1 MNKKNIFLL
10 VIIFFSFLFIFFYST
25 KKKVNYY
32 PKEIYKTSIITLE
45 FNYFNIF
52 NFEIPFYKDI
62 INFFY
67 EYEQKKLKL
76 IGDKKINYT
85 YNTSSN
91 KIKINIYD
99 TEILIDVIN
108 TKNDE
113 LLDSDMDGFPDDIEL
128 TDEVDKTNF
137 RKWFCIL
144 ALTQYYYKDSQWND
158 RDCAGLIRFCIRE
171 ALKKHDNDWL
181 KNKRLIYDINVPDV
195 KKYYYPKVPILATKI
210 FKITDKTSNIYDST
224 FINTNFSEFA
234 EAKYLI
240 SYNFDFISKDIRDIC
255 PGDVMF
261 FSNDIDINWP
271 YHSMIFIGD
280 EFISEKKQKDI
291 VVYHTGSDPG
301 KEGIVKKLSL
311 SDLNK
316 HPNKR
321 WHPIKSNP
329 FFLGF
334 YRWKIIN

>member
-1 MNKKNIFLL
+1 MNKKILIWL
-10 VIIFFSFLFIFFYST
+10 IIIIFSFLSIFFYNA
-25 KKKVNYY
+25 KMEFICL
-32 PKEIYKTSIITLE
+32 PKEINKTSIITIE
-45 FNYFNIF
+45 INHFNIF
-52 NFEIPFYKDI
+52 NIKIPFYKEI
-62 INFFY
+62 IKFFFDY
-67 EYEQKKLKL
+67 ETKRLKL
-76 IGDKKINYT
+76 ISNKKINYT
-85 YNTSSN
+85 YSIDSN
-91 KIKINIYD
+91 KIKIMIYD
-99 TEILIDVIN
+99 NEIILYIIE

-113 LLDSDMDGFPDDIEL
+113 LLDSDLDGFPDDLEL
-128 TDEVDKTNF
+128 NDEVDKTNF

-144 ALTQYYYKDSQWND
+144 ALTQYYYKDPQWND

-171 ALKKHDNDWL
+171 ALKKHDNNWL
-181 KNKRLIYDINVPDV
+181 KNKKLIYDINVPDV
-195 KKYYYPKVPILATKI
+195 MKYNYPNVPILGTKI
-210 FKITDKTSNIYDST
+210 FRITDNTSNIYDST

-240 SYNFDFISKDIRDIC
+240 SYNFDYISKDIRDVH
-255 PGDVMF
+255 PGDVLF
-261 FSNDIDINWP
+261 FSNDVDINWP

-280 EFISEKKQKDI
+280 EFLSEKKMKDI
-291 VVYHTGSDPG
+291 VVYHTGSDSG
-301 KEGIVKKLSL
+301 KEGIIKKLCL